1 MFRQLP
7 IISNFNKM
15 KFNIIKLLFIAGIF
29 SGCQETISLDLN
41 SSDPQIVVEAS
52 VPTDVKAKVILSKSV
67 NFNADNTFPM
77 VQNATITLTDDI
89 GNSDTLTESLPGI
102 YYSKSMVGVVG
113 RTYSISIQTGDKTI
127 TSTCKIPNPVRFD
140 SISVEP
146 AETFGRGGFGG
157 GTTTHTGTLYTVK
170 AIFKDPASETNYY
183 RFVEYVNG
191 ISTGRIYVYDDR
203 LTNGIR
209 NEKNLLDFN
218 RYLNKGDVITIEM
231 QCIDK
236 SVYEYFN
243 SFGNSGMGTG
253 TSTPANPY
261 SNLTG
266 NILGYFSAYTVDR
279 KKFVIK

>member
-1 MFRQLP
+1 MR
-7 IISNFNKM
+7 
-15 KFNIIKLLFIAGIF
+15 FNIIKLLFIAGIF
-29 SGCQETISLDLN
+29 SACQETISLDLN
-41 SSDPQIVVEAS
+41 SSDPQIVVEACVS
-52 VPTDVKAKVILSKSV
+52 TNAKAKVTLSKSV
-67 NFNADNTFPM
+67 NFNVDNTFPM
-77 VQNATITLTDDI
+77 VQKAAIMLTDDV

-102 YYSKSMVGVVG
+102 YYSKSMIGVVG
-113 RTYSISIQTGDKTI
+113 RTYSISIKTGDKTI
-127 TSTCKIPNPVRFD
+127 TSTCKIPNPVHFD

-146 AETFGRGGFGG
+146 AETFGRGNFGG

-170 AIFKDPASETNYY
+170 AIFKDPVSETNYY

-191 ISTGRIYVYDDR
+191 SATGGIYVYDDR
-203 LTNGIR
+203 LTNGKK
-209 NEKNLLDFN
+209 NEKNLLNFN
-218 RYLNKGDVITIEM
+218 LYLEKGDVLIVEM

-243 SFGNSGMGTG
+243 SFGNTGMGQG